1 MTHWI
6 AAPVV
11 LPALLAA
18 LMVMAFRRNLA
29 VQRGLSL
36 AGTGTL
42 ALIAAGLMG
51 AAATGAPHVYALGD
65 WPAPFGIVLVLDRLA
80 ALMVL
85 LTGVLAFCV
94 LLYAAGTGW
103 DARGAHFHALF
114 QFQLAGL
121 CGAFLT
127 GDAFNLFVFFEVL
140 LIASYGLMVHGG
152 GAVRAAAGVRYV
164 VVNLVGSALFL
175 FALGTLYALTGTLNM
190 ADLAQRVA
198 ALPPGD
204 AALLRVGAVLLMLV
218 FALKAALVPLHFW
231 LPGAYAAAPAPVAAL
246 FAVMTKV
253 GAYAILR
260 FATLVFPVAGP
271 GVGPVMAVWLLP
283 AALLTLALGSLGMLA
298 AREPARLAACA
309 TIASMG
315 TLLAAFGLF
324 SQPGI
329 VAGLYYMLHS
339 TLAGAALFLV
349 AGLTGPRGAAQ
360 SGLVAGLFMAA
371 AVALAGLPPLSGFVG
386 KLLVLDAARTAGAHP
401 AIGWPAVWA
410 IILAASLV
418 ATVAFSRAGSALFWR
433 PDTSGA
439 SPRVVP
445 LAAICTLVAALAGLT
460 VFARPVTAYLTATAA
475 QLYDP
480 AAYVAAVLG
489 ASAQRP

>member
-1 MTHWI
+1 MNSWI

-18 LMVMAFRRNLA
+18 LMVLALRRNLA
-29 VQRGLSL
+29 AQRALSL
-36 AGTGTL
+36 AGTAAL
-42 ALIAAGLMG
+42 VLIAAGLIA
-51 AAATGAPHVYALGD
+51 AAATGAPQVYALGD

-80 ALMVL
+80 ALMLL
-85 LTGVLAFCV
+85 LTALLALCV
-94 LLYAAGTGW
+94 LVYATGTGW

-121 CGAFLT
+121 GGAFLT

-152 GAVRAAAGVRYV
+152 GADRAAAGVRYV
-164 VVNLVGSALFL
+164 VVNLAGSALFL

-190 ADLAQRVA
+190 ADLPQRVA

-253 GAYAILR
+253 GGYAILR
-260 FATLVFPVAGP
+260 FATLVFPVDGP
-271 GVGPVMAVWLLP
+271 GAGQMMAAWLLP
-283 AALLTLALGSLGMLA
+283 AALMTLALGTVGMLA
-298 AREPARLAACA
+298 ARDTARLAACA
-309 TIASMG
+309 TLASMG
-315 TLLAAFGLF
+315 TALVAFGLF

-329 VAGLYYMLHS
+329 VAGLYYMLQS
-339 TLAGAALFLV
+339 TLAGAALFLI
-349 AGLTGPRGAAQ
+349 AGLTGSRGAAQ
-360 SGLVAGLFMAA
+360 NGLVAGLFMAA
-371 AVALAGLPPLSGFVG
+371 AVALIGLPPLSGFVG
-386 KLLVLDAARTAGAHP
+386 KLLVLEAARAAGAHP

-410 IILAASLV
+410 IVLAASLI
-418 ATVAFSRAGSALFWR
+418 ATVAFARAGSALFWQ
-433 PDTSGA
+433 PDTPGA
-439 SPRVVP
+439 TPRVVP
-445 LAAICTLVAALAGLT
+445 LLAIGALLAGLAALT
-460 VFARPVTAYLTATAA
+460 VFARPVTGYLTATAA

-489 ASAQRP
+489 AFGGRP